1 MKFKIFFILILS
13 SYFIIGQENKVS
25 GVVLNEDLNTPENNI
40 KIYDRDRGFL
50 DQTDEKGNFE
60 FITSKENNQI
70 IFLSPEDLFFEKK
83 LKITNDTIIEI
94 IFTPKVENLSEVI
107 LKANR
112 IKAFQLKRLDDSKG
126 TSIYAGKK
134 NEIVLVAQTMAN
146 LAVNSS
152 RQIYSQVAGL
162 NIYEND
168 DAGIQL
174 HIGGRGLDPNRT
186 SNFNTRQN
194 NYDISA
200 DVLGYP
206 ESYYT
211 PPAESLSEIQIIRG
225 AASLQYGTQ
234 FGGLVNFIIQS
245 PNTIKSLEITSRNT
259 FGSNNLYTNYTSFS
273 GTVNKLSYYSFVNYK
288 KGDGFRDNSEFDSR
302 NMYINLNYQ
311 ITKKTKIST
320 EFTYLNYLAQQAGG
334 LSDKMFSEN
343 PYQSN
348 RKRNWFNL
356 DWFLYNFKLES
367 ELNEMTSLS
376 LNFFG
381 LNAKR
386 KSLGFRSNR
395 VDQIDPFEER
405 DLIFGDFNNYGL
417 ESKLLN
423 KYKVLNKKS
432 IFLLGFKYY
441 NSNNT
446 GEQGPGINNSDPN
459 FNFQYDLFPNYR
471 YQSLFTYPNLNFSFF
486 GENIFYLSN
495 KFSIT
500 PGFRFENIKTQSDGF
515 YKNINL
521 DAADNVIL
529 NELNYSNDVRKRS
542 FVLLGF
548 GISYKPINFME
559 FYGNISE
566 NYRSVTFAD
575 ISIFN
580 PSYAINPNIKD
591 ESGMTADFGLRG
603 NIKNFISYDIS
614 LFNLSYNDRIGF
626 VQKLMKDGRVKTERG
641 NVGDAKIF
649 GIETLLDF
657 DLKKIFI
664 NNENYR
670 LNYYINASFI
680 DSEYSSSEI
689 PGIKGKNV
697 EFVPKSNIKTG
708 LRFGYDDF
716 MLSTQYSYMS
726 KQFTDSSN
734 AISGNLSGVI
744 GQIPSYKILDLSMSY
759 YYKNF
764 TFESGVNNLLNEKYF
779 TRRATGYPGPGIIP
793 SSPRT
798 FYCTVEIKIWYD
810 KK

>member
-245 PNTIKSLEITSRNT
+245 PNTMKSLEITSRNT

-471 YQSLFTYPNLNFSFF
+471 YQSLFAYPNLNFSFF

-689 PGIKGKNV
+689 PGIKGNGI
-697 EFVPKSNIKTG
+697 E
-708 LRFGYDDF
+708 
-716 MLSTQYSYMS
+716 S
-726 KQFTDSSN
+726 K
-734 AISGNLSGVI
+734 
-744 GQIPSYKILDLSMSY
+744 
-759 YYKNF
+759 
-764 TFESGVNNLLNEKYF
+764 
-779 TRRATGYPGPGIIP
+779 
-793 SSPRT
+793 
-798 FYCTVEIKIWYD
+798 
-810 KK
+810 

>member
-1 MKFKIFFILILS
+1 MKFKIFFLLILYS
-13 SYFIIGQENKVS
+13 HFIIGQEKKVS
-25 GVVLNEDLNTPENNI
+25 GVILNEDLSIYENKI
-40 KIYDRDRGFL
+40 KIYDRDKGLL
-50 DQTDEKGNFE
+50 DETDEKGNFE
-60 FITSKENNQI
+60 FYTNKESNSI
-70 IFLSPEDLFFEKK
+70 IFLSAEDLFFEKRINIK
-83 LKITNDTIIEI
+83 NDTIIEI
-94 IFTPKVENLSEVI
+94 IFSPKIENLSEVI

-112 IKAFQLKRLDDSKG
+112 IKAFQLKRLEDSKG

-134 NEIVLVAQTMAN
+134 NEVVLVTQTMAN

-211 PPAESLSEIQIIRG
+211 PPAESLSEIQIVRG

-234 FGGLVNFIIQS
+234 FGGLVNFVILP
-245 PNTIKSLEITSRNT
+245 PNINKSLEITSRNT
-259 FGSNNLYTNYTSFS
+259 LGSNNLYTNYTSFS
-273 GTVNKLSYYSFVNYK
+273 GTINKFSYYSFVNYK
-288 KGDGFRDNSEFDSR
+288 KGNGFRSNSEFDSK

-311 ITKKTKIST
+311 ITEKTKIST

-334 LSDKMFSEN
+334 LSDKMFNEN

-367 ELNEMTSLS
+367 DLNKNTSLGI
-376 LNFFG
+376 NFFG

-395 VDQIDPFEER
+395 VDQIDPLQER
-405 DLIFGDFNNYGL
+405 DLIFGDFNNFGL
-417 ESKLLN
+417 ESKLLT
-423 KYKVLNKKS
+423 KYKILNKKS
-432 IFLLGFKYY
+432 IFLLGLKYY

-446 GEQGPGINNSDPN
+446 GEQGPGINNSEPN

-471 YQSLFTYPNLNFSFF
+471 YQSFFTYPNLNFSLF
-486 GENIFYLSN
+486 GENIFYLSD
-495 KFSIT
+495 KLSIT
-500 PGFRFENIKTQSDGF
+500 PGFRYENIKTESDG
-515 YKNINL
+515 YYRNL
-521 DAADNVIL
+521 NFDAAGNVIL
-529 NELNYSNDVRKRS
+529 NELNYSNDIRKRS
-542 FVLLGF
+542 FILLGI
-548 GISYKPINFME
+548 GISFKPSSFIE

-575 ISIFN
+575 ISIYN
-580 PSYAINPNIKD
+580 PSYAINPNITD
-591 ESGMTADFGLRG
+591 ESGMTTDFGLRG

-641 NVGDAKIF
+641 NVGNAKIF
-649 GIETLLDF
+649 GIESLIDF
-657 DLKKIFI
+657 NLKKIIFNKENYSLNYFI
-664 NNENYR
+664 NT
-670 LNYYINASFI
+670 SFI
-680 DSEYSSSEI
+680 NSEYISSEI
-689 PGIKGKNV
+689 PGIKGKKV

-708 LRFGYDDF
+708 LRFGYNNF
-716 MLSTQYSYMS
+716 MLSAQYSYMS

-744 GQIPSYKILDLSMSY
+744 GQIPDYKILDLSLSY
-759 YYKNF
+759 YFKNF

-798 FYCTVEIKIWYD
+798 FYFTMEIKI
-810 KK
+810 

>member
-1 MKFKIFFILILS
+1 MKFKIFFILILYS
-13 SYFIIGQENKVS
+13 HFIIGQEKKVS
-25 GVVLNEDLNTPENNI
+25 GVILNEDLSIYENKI
-40 KIYDRDRGFL
+40 KIYDRDKGLL
-50 DQTDEKGNFE
+50 DETDEKGNFE
-60 FITSKENNQI
+60 FYTNKESNSI
-70 IFLSPEDLFFEKK
+70 IFLSAEDLFFEKRINIK
-83 LKITNDTIIEI
+83 NDTIIEI
-94 IFTPKVENLSEVI
+94 IFSPKIENLSEVI

-112 IKAFQLKRLDDSKG
+112 IKAFQLKRLEDSKG

-134 NEIVLVAQTMAN
+134 NEVVLVTQTMAN

-211 PPAESLSEIQIIRG
+211 PPAESLSEIQIVRG

-234 FGGLVNFIIQS
+234 FGGLVNFVILP
-245 PNTIKSLEITSRNT
+245 PNINKSLEITSRNT
-259 FGSNNLYTNYTSFS
+259 LGSNNLYTNYTSFS
-273 GTVNKLSYYSFVNYK
+273 GTINKFSYYSFVNYK
-288 KGDGFRDNSEFDSR
+288 KGNGFRSNSEFDSK

-311 ITKKTKIST
+311 ITEKTKIST

-334 LSDKMFSEN
+334 LSDKMFNEN

-367 ELNEMTSLS
+367 DLNKNTSLGI
-376 LNFFG
+376 NFFG

-395 VDQIDPFEER
+395 VDQIDPLQER
-405 DLIFGDFNNYGL
+405 DLIFGDFNNFGL
-417 ESKLLN
+417 ESKLLS
-423 KYKVLNKKS
+423 KYKILNKKS
-432 IFLLGFKYY
+432 IFLLGLKYY

-446 GEQGPGINNSDPN
+446 GEQGPGINNSEPN

-471 YQSLFTYPNLNFSFF
+471 YQSFFTYPNLNFSLF
-486 GENIFYLSN
+486 GENIFYLSD
-495 KFSIT
+495 KLSIT
-500 PGFRFENIKTQSDGF
+500 PGFRFENIKTESDG
-515 YKNINL
+515 YYRNL
-521 DAADNVIL
+521 NFDAAGNVIL
-529 NELNYSNDVRKRS
+529 NELNYSNDIRKRS
-542 FVLLGF
+542 FILLGI
-548 GISYKPINFME
+548 GISFKPSSFIE

-575 ISIFN
+575 ISIYN
-580 PSYAINPNIKD
+580 PSYAINPNITD
-591 ESGMTADFGLRG
+591 ESGMTTDFGLRG

-649 GIETLLDF
+649 GIESLIDF
-657 DLKKIFI
+657 NLKKIFF
-664 NNENYR
+664 NKENYS
-670 LNYYINASFI
+670 LNYFINTSFI
-680 DSEYSSSEI
+680 NSEYISSEI
-689 PGIKGKNV
+689 PGIKGKKV

-708 LRFGYDDF
+708 LRFGYNNF
-716 MLSTQYSYMS
+716 MLSAQYSYMS

-744 GQIPSYKILDLSMSY
+744 GQIPDYKILDLSLSY
-759 YYKNF
+759 YFKNF

-798 FYCTVEIKIWYD
+798 FYFTMEIKI
-810 KK
+810 

>member
-1 MKFKIFFILILS
+1 MKFKLFFILILS

-25 GVVLNEDLNTPENNI
+25 GIILNEDLNTPESKI
-40 KIYDRDRGFL
+40 KIYDIDRGLL
-50 DQTDEKGNFE
+50 DETDEKGNFE
-60 FITSKENNQI
+60 FYTNKESNSI
-70 IFLSPEDLFFEKK
+70 IFLSAEDLFFEKRINIK
-83 LKITNDTIIEI
+83 NDTIIEI
-94 IFTPKVENLSEVI
+94 IFSPKIENLSEVI

-112 IKAFQLKRLDDSKG
+112 IKAFQLKRLEDSKG

-134 NEIVLVAQTMAN
+134 NEVVLVTQTMAN

-211 PPAESLSEIQIIRG
+211 PPAESLSEIQIVRG

-234 FGGLVNFIIQS
+234 FGGLVNFVILP
-245 PNTIKSLEITSRNT
+245 PNINKSLEIISRNT
-259 FGSNNLYTNYTSFS
+259 LGSNNLYTNYTSFS
-273 GTVNKLSYYSFVNYK
+273 GTINKFSYYSFVNYK
-288 KGDGFRDNSEFDSR
+288 KGDGFRSNSEFDSK

-311 ITKKTKIST
+311 ITEKTKIST

-334 LSDKMFSEN
+334 LSDKMFNEN

-367 ELNEMTSLS
+367 DLNKNTSLGI
-376 LNFFG
+376 NFFG

-395 VDQIDPFEER
+395 VDQIDPLQER
-405 DLIFGDFNNYGL
+405 DLIIGNFNNFGL
-417 ESKLLN
+417 ESKLLT
-423 KYKVLNKKS
+423 KYKILNKKS
-432 IFLLGFKYY
+432 IFLLGLKYY

-446 GEQGPGINNSDPN
+446 GEQGPGINNSEPN

-471 YQSLFTYPNLNFSFF
+471 YQSFFTYPNLNFSLF
-486 GENIFYLSN
+486 GENIFYLSD
-495 KFSIT
+495 KLSIT
-500 PGFRFENIKTQSDGF
+500 PGFRYENIKTESDG
-515 YKNINL
+515 YYRNL
-521 DAADNVIL
+521 NFDAAGNVIL
-529 NELNYSNDVRKRS
+529 NELNYSNDIRKRS
-542 FVLLGF
+542 FVLLGV
-548 GISYKPINFME
+548 GISFKPSSFIE

-575 ISIFN
+575 ISIYN
-580 PSYAINPNIKD
+580 PSYSINPNITD

-641 NVGDAKIF
+641 NVGNAKIF
-649 GIETLLDF
+649 GIESLIDF
-657 DLKKIFI
+657 NLKKIIFNKENYSLNYFI
-664 NNENYR
+664 NT
-670 LNYYINASFI
+670 SFI
-680 DSEYSSSEI
+680 NSEYISSEI
-689 PGIKGKNV
+689 PGIKGKKV

-708 LRFGYDDF
+708 LRFGYNNF
-716 MLSTQYSYMS
+716 MLSAQYSYMS

-744 GQIPSYKILDLSMSY
+744 GQIPAYKILDLSLSY
-759 YYKNF
+759 YFKNF

-798 FYCTVEIKIWYD
+798 FYFTMEIKI
-810 KK
+810 

>member
-1 MKFKIFFILILS
+1 MKFKIFFLLILYS
-13 SYFIIGQENKVS
+13 HFIIGQEKKVS
-25 GVVLNEDLNTPENNI
+25 GVILNEDLSIYENKI
-40 KIYDRDRGFL
+40 KIYDRDKGLL
-50 DQTDEKGNFE
+50 DETDEKGNFE
-60 FITSKENNQI
+60 FYTNKESNSI
-70 IFLSPEDLFFEKK
+70 IFLSAEDLFFEKRINIK
-83 LKITNDTIIEI
+83 NDTIIEI
-94 IFTPKVENLSEVI
+94 IFSPKIENLSEVI

-112 IKAFQLKRLDDSKG
+112 IKAFQLKRLEDSKG

-134 NEIVLVAQTMAN
+134 NEVVLVTQTMAN

-211 PPAESLSEIQIIRG
+211 PPAESLSEIQIVRG

-234 FGGLVNFIIQS
+234 FGGLVNFVILP
-245 PNTIKSLEITSRNT
+245 PNINKSLEITSRNT
-259 FGSNNLYTNYTSFS
+259 LGSNNLYTNYTSFS
-273 GTVNKLSYYSFVNYK
+273 GTINKFSYYSFVNYK
-288 KGDGFRDNSEFDSR
+288 KGNGFRSNSEFDSK

-311 ITKKTKIST
+311 ITDKTKIST

-334 LSDKMFSEN
+334 LSDKMFNEN

-367 ELNEMTSLS
+367 DLNKNTSLGI
-376 LNFFG
+376 NFFG

-395 VDQIDPFEER
+395 VDQIDPLQER
-405 DLIFGDFNNYGL
+405 DLIFGDFNNFGL
-417 ESKLLN
+417 ESKLLS
-423 KYKVLNKKS
+423 KYKILNKKS
-432 IFLLGFKYY
+432 IFLLGLKYY

-446 GEQGPGINNSDPN
+446 GEQGPGINNSEPN

-471 YQSLFTYPNLNFSFF
+471 YQSFFTYPNLNFSLF
-486 GENIFYLSN
+486 GENIFYLSD
-495 KFSIT
+495 KLSIT
-500 PGFRFENIKTQSDGF
+500 PGFRFENIKTESDG
-515 YKNINL
+515 YYRNL
-521 DAADNVIL
+521 NFDAAGNVIL
-529 NELNYSNDVRKRS
+529 NELNYSNDIRKRS
-542 FVLLGF
+542 FILLGI
-548 GISYKPINFME
+548 GISFKPSSFIE

-575 ISIFN
+575 ISIYN
-580 PSYAINPNIKD
+580 PSYAINPNITD
-591 ESGMTADFGLRG
+591 ESGMTTDFGLRG

-649 GIETLLDF
+649 GIESLIDF
-657 DLKKIFI
+657 NLKKIFF
-664 NNENYR
+664 NKENYS
-670 LNYYINASFI
+670 LNYFINTSFI
-680 DSEYSSSEI
+680 NSEYISSEI
-689 PGIKGKNV
+689 PGIKGKKV

-708 LRFGYDDF
+708 LRFGYNNF
-716 MLSTQYSYMS
+716 MLSAQYSYMS

-744 GQIPSYKILDLSMSY
+744 GQIPAYKILDLSLSY
-759 YYKNF
+759 YFKNF

-798 FYCTVEIKIWYD
+798 FYFTMEIKI
-810 KK
+810 

>member
-1 MKFKIFFILILS
+1 MKFKIFFILILYS
-13 SYFIIGQENKVS
+13 HFIIGQEKKVS
-25 GVVLNEDLNTPENNI
+25 GVILNEDLSIYKNKI
-40 KIYDRDRGFL
+40 KIYDRDKGLL
-50 DQTDEKGNFE
+50 DETDEKGNFE
-60 FITSKENNQI
+60 FYTNKESNSI
-70 IFLSPEDLFFEKK
+70 IFLSAEDLFFEKRINIK
-83 LKITNDTIIEI
+83 NDTIIEI
-94 IFTPKVENLSEVI
+94 IFSPKIENLSEVI

-112 IKAFQLKRLDDSKG
+112 IKAFQLKRLEDSKG

-134 NEIVLVAQTMAN
+134 NEVVLVTQTMAN

-211 PPAESLSEIQIIRG
+211 PPAESLSEIQIVRG

-234 FGGLVNFIIQS
+234 FGGLVNFVILP
-245 PNTIKSLEITSRNT
+245 PNINKSLEITSRNT
-259 FGSNNLYTNYTSFS
+259 LGSNNLYTNYTSFS
-273 GTVNKLSYYSFVNYK
+273 GTINKFSYYSFVNYK
-288 KGDGFRDNSEFDSR
+288 KGDGFRSNSEFDSK

-311 ITKKTKIST
+311 ITEKTKIST

-334 LSDKMFSEN
+334 LSDKMFNEN

-367 ELNEMTSLS
+367 DLNKNTSLGI
-376 LNFFG
+376 NFFG

-395 VDQIDPFEER
+395 VDQIDPLQER
-405 DLIFGDFNNYGL
+405 DLIFGDFNNFGL
-417 ESKLLN
+417 ESKLLT
-423 KYKVLNKKS
+423 KYKILDKKS
-432 IFLLGFKYY
+432 IFLLGLKYY

-446 GEQGPGINNSDPN
+446 GEQVPGINNSEPN

-471 YQSLFTYPNLNFSFF
+471 YQSFFTYPNLNFSLF
-486 GENIFYLSN
+486 GENIFYLSD
-495 KFSIT
+495 KLSIT
-500 PGFRFENIKTQSDGF
+500 PGFRYENIKTESDG
-515 YKNINL
+515 YYRNL
-521 DAADNVIL
+521 NFDAAGNVIL
-529 NELNYSNDVRKRS
+529 NELNYSNDIRKRS
-542 FVLLGF
+542 FILLGV
-548 GISYKPINFME
+548 GISFKPSSFIE

-575 ISIFN
+575 ISIYN
-580 PSYAINPNIKD
+580 PSYSINPNITD
-591 ESGMTADFGLRG
+591 ESGMTTDFGLRG

-641 NVGDAKIF
+641 NVGNAKIF
-649 GIETLLDF
+649 GIESLIDF
-657 DLKKIFI
+657 NLKKIIFNKENYSLNYFI
-664 NNENYR
+664 NT
-670 LNYYINASFI
+670 SFI
-680 DSEYSSSEI
+680 NSEYISSEI
-689 PGIKGKNV
+689 PGIKGKKV

-708 LRFGYDDF
+708 LRFGYNNF
-716 MLSTQYSYMS
+716 MLSAQYSYMS

-744 GQIPSYKILDLSMSY
+744 GQIPAYKILDLSLSY
-759 YYKNF
+759 YFKNF

-798 FYCTVEIKIWYD
+798 FYFTMEIKI
-810 KK
+810 

>member
-112 IKAFQLKRLDDSKG
+112 IKAFQLKRLDDSQG
-126 TSIYAGKK
+126 TSIFAGKK
-134 NEIVLVAQTMAN
+134 NEVVLVTQTMAN

-245 PNTIKSLEITSRNT
+245 PNTMKSLEITSRNT

-334 LSDKMFSEN
+334 LSDKMFSES

-798 FYCTVEIKIWYD
+798 FYCTVEIKI
-810 KK
+810 

>member
-1 MKFKIFFILILS
+1 MKFKIFFILILYS
-13 SYFIIGQENKVS
+13 HFIIGQEKKVS
-25 GVVLNEDLNTPENNI
+25 GVILNEDLSIYKNKI
-40 KIYDRDRGFL
+40 KIYDRDKGLL
-50 DQTDEKGNFE
+50 DETDEKGNFE
-60 FITSKENNQI
+60 FYTNKESNSI
-70 IFLSPEDLFFEKK
+70 IFLSAEDLFFEKK
-83 LKITNDTIIEI
+83 INIENDTIIEI
-94 IFTPKVENLSEVI
+94 IFSPKIENLSEVI

-112 IKAFQLKRLDDSKG
+112 IKAFQLKRLEDSKG

-134 NEIVLVAQTMAN
+134 NEVVLVTQTMAN

-211 PPAESLSEIQIIRG
+211 PPAESLSEIQIVRG

-234 FGGLVNFIIQS
+234 FGGLVNFVILP
-245 PNTIKSLEITSRNT
+245 PNINKSLEITSRNT
-259 FGSNNLYTNYTSFS
+259 LGSNNLYTNYTSFS
-273 GTVNKLSYYSFVNYK
+273 GTINKFSYYSFVNYK
-288 KGDGFRDNSEFDSR
+288 KGNGFRSNSEFDSK

-311 ITKKTKIST
+311 ITEKTKIST

-334 LSDKMFSEN
+334 LSDKMFNEN

-367 ELNEMTSLS
+367 DLNKNTSLGI
-376 LNFFG
+376 NFFG

-395 VDQIDPFEER
+395 VDQIDPLQER
-405 DLIFGDFNNYGL
+405 DLIFGDFNNFGL
-417 ESKLLN
+417 ESKLLT
-423 KYKVLNKKS
+423 KYKILNKKS
-432 IFLLGFKYY
+432 IFLLGLKYY

-446 GEQGPGINNSDPN
+446 GEQGPGINNSEPN

-471 YQSLFTYPNLNFSFF
+471 YQSFFTYPNLNFSLF
-486 GENIFYLSN
+486 GENIFYLSD
-495 KFSIT
+495 KLSIT
-500 PGFRFENIKTQSDGF
+500 PGFRFENIKTESDG
-515 YKNINL
+515 YYRNL
-521 DAADNVIL
+521 NFDAAGNVIL
-529 NELNYSNDVRKRS
+529 NELNYSNDIRKRS
-542 FVLLGF
+542 FILLGV
-548 GISYKPINFME
+548 GISFKPSSFIE

-575 ISIFN
+575 ISIYN
-580 PSYAINPNIKD
+580 PSYAINPNITD
-591 ESGMTADFGLRG
+591 ESGMTTDFGLRG

-641 NVGDAKIF
+641 NVGNAKIF
-649 GIETLLDF
+649 GIESLIDF
-657 DLKKIFI
+657 NLKKIIFNKENYSLNYFI
-664 NNENYR
+664 NT
-670 LNYYINASFI
+670 SFI
-680 DSEYSSSEI
+680 NSEYISSEI
-689 PGIKGKNV
+689 PGIKGKKV

-708 LRFGYDDF
+708 LRFGYNNF
-716 MLSTQYSYMS
+716 MLSAQYSYMS

-744 GQIPSYKILDLSMSY
+744 GQIPAYKILDLSLSY
-759 YYKNF
+759 YFKNF

-779 TRRATGYPGPGIIP
+779 TIRATGYPGPGIIP

-798 FYCTVEIKIWYD
+798 FYFTMEIKI
-810 KK
+810 

>member
-1 MKFKIFFILILS
+1 MKFKLFFILILS
-13 SYFIIGQENKVS
+13 NYFIIGQEKKVS
-25 GVVLNEDLNTPENNI
+25 GIILNEDLNTPESKI
-40 KIYDRDRGFL
+40 KIYDIDRGLL
-50 DQTDEKGNFE
+50 DETDEKGNFE
-60 FITSKENNQI
+60 FYTNKENNSI
-70 IFLSPEDLFFEKK
+70 IFLSAEDLFFEKK
-83 LKITNDTIIEI
+83 INIKNDTIIEI
-94 IFTPKVENLSEVI
+94 IFTPKIENLSEVI
-107 LKANR
+107 LSANR
-112 IKAFQLKRLDDSKG
+112 TKAFQLKRLEDSKG

-134 NEIVLVAQTMAN
+134 NEVVLVTQTMAN

-234 FGGLVNFIIQS
+234 FGGLVNFVILP
-245 PNTIKSLEITSRNT
+245 PNINKSLEITSRNT
-259 FGSNNLYTNYTSFS
+259 LGSNNLYTNYTSFS
-273 GTVNKLSYYSFVNYK
+273 GTINKFSYYSFVNYK
-288 KGDGFRDNSEFDSR
+288 KGDGFRSNSEFDSK

-334 LSDKMFSEN
+334 LSDKMFNEN

-367 ELNEMTSLS
+367 ALNKNTSLVI
-376 LNFFG
+376 NFFG

-395 VDQIDPFEER
+395 VDQIDPLQER
-405 DLIFGDFNNYGL
+405 DLIFGDFNNFGL
-417 ESKLLN
+417 ESKLLT
-423 KYKVLNKKS
+423 KYKILDKKS
-432 IFLLGFKYY
+432 IFLLGLKYY

-446 GEQGPGINNSDPN
+446 GEQGPGINNSEPN

-471 YQSLFTYPNLNFSFF
+471 YQSFFTYPNLNFSLF
-486 GENIFYLSN
+486 GENIFYLSD
-495 KFSIT
+495 KLSIT
-500 PGFRFENIKTQSDGF
+500 PGFRYENIKTESDGY

-521 DAADNVIL
+521 DAAGNVIL
-529 NELNYSNDVRKRS
+529 NELNYSNDIRKRS
-542 FVLLGF
+542 FVLLGI
-548 GISYKPINFME
+548 GISLKPKNFIE

-575 ISIFN
+575 ISIYN
-580 PSYAINPNIKD
+580 PSYSINPNITD

-626 VQKLMKDGRVKTERG
+626 VQKLIKDGSVKTERG
-641 NVGDAKIF
+641 NVGNAKIF
-649 GIETLLDF
+649 GIESLIDF
-657 DLKKIFI
+657 NLKKIFF
-664 NNENYR
+664 NKENYT
-670 LNYYINASFI
+670 LNYFINTSFI
-680 DSEYSSSEI
+680 DSEYISSEI
-689 PGIKGKNV
+689 PGIKGKKV

-708 LRFGYDDF
+708 LRFGYNNF
-716 MLSTQYSYMS
+716 MLSAQYSYMS

-744 GQIPSYKILDLSMSY
+744 GQIPSYSILDLSTSY
-759 YYKNF
+759 YFKNF

-798 FYCTVEIKIWYD
+798 FYLTIEIKI
-810 KK
+810 

>member
-1 MKFKIFFILILS
+1 MKFKLFFILILS
-13 SYFIIGQENKVS
+13 SYFIIGQENKVR
-25 GVVLNEDLNTPENNI
+25 GVVLNEDLNTPEAKI
-40 KIYDRDRGFL
+40 KIYDRDRGLL
-50 DQTDEKGNFE
+50 DETDEKGNFE
-60 FITSKENNQI
+60 FYTNKESNSI
-70 IFLSPEDLFFEKK
+70 IFLSPEDLFFEKNINIK
-83 LKITNDTIIEI
+83 NDTIIEI
-94 IFTPKVENLSEVI
+94 IFTHKVENLSEII

-134 NEIVLVAQTMAN
+134 NEVILVAQTMAN

-211 PPAESLSEIQIIRG
+211 PPAESLSEIEIIRG

-234 FGGLVNFIIQS
+234 FGGLVNFIILS
-245 PNTIKSLEITSRNT
+245 PNTKKSLEITSRNT

-273 GTVNKLSYYSFVNYK
+273 GKINKFSYYSFVNYK
-288 KGDGFRDNSEFDSR
+288 KGDGFRDNSEFDSK

-311 ITKKTKIST
+311 LSNKTKIST

-334 LSDKMFSEN
+334 LSDKMFIEN

-348 RKRNWFNL
+348 RKRNWFKL

-367 ELNEMTSLS
+367 ELNDKTSLS
-376 LNFFG
+376 INFFG

-395 VDQIDPFEER
+395 VDQIDTLEER
-405 DLIFGDFNNYGL
+405 DLIYGDFNNFGV
-417 ESKLLN
+417 ESKLLT
-423 KYKVLNKKS
+423 KYKILNKKS
-432 IFLLGFKYY
+432 IFLLGSKYY
-441 NSNNT
+441 NSNNK
-446 GEQGPGINNSDPN
+446 GEQGPGIDNSDPN
-459 FNFQYDLFPNYR
+459 FNFQYNLFPNYR
-471 YQSLFTYPNLNFSFF
+471 YQSLFNYPNLNFSFF

-500 PGFRFENIKTQSDGF
+500 PGFRFENIKTESDGY

-521 DAADNVIL
+521 DAAGNVIL

-542 FVLLGF
+542 FVLLGV
-548 GISYKPINFME
+548 GISYKPMNFIE

-575 ISIFN
+575 ISIYN
-580 PSYAINPNIKD
+580 PSYAIDPNITD
-591 ESGMTADFGLRG
+591 ESGMTIDIGSRG
-603 NIKNFISYDIS
+603 NIKNLISYDFS
-614 LFNLSYNDRIGF
+614 LFKLSYNDRIGF

-641 NVGDAKIF
+641 NIGNAKIF
-649 GIETLLDF
+649 GIESLVDF

-664 NNENYR
+664 NNENYS
-670 LNYYINASFI
+670 LNYFINVSFI

-689 PGIKGKNV
+689 PGIKGKKV
-697 EFVPKSNIKTG
+697 EFVPKSNLKTG
-708 LRFGYDDF
+708 LRVGYGDF
-716 MLSTQYSYMS
+716 MFSSQYSYMS

-744 GQIPSYKILDLSMSY
+744 GQIPSYKILDLSTSY
-759 YYKNF
+759 YFKNF

-798 FYCTVEIKIWYD
+798 FYFTIEIKI
-810 KK
+810 

>member
-1 MKFKIFFILILS
+1 MKFKIFFILILYS
-13 SYFIIGQENKVS
+13 HFIIGQEKKVS
-25 GVVLNEDLNTPENNI
+25 GVILNEDLSIYENKI
-40 KIYDRDRGFL
+40 KIYDRDKGLL
-50 DQTDEKGNFE
+50 DETDEKGNFE
-60 FITSKENNQI
+60 FYTNKESNSI
-70 IFLSPEDLFFEKK
+70 IFLSAEDLFFEKK
-83 LKITNDTIIEI
+83 INIKNDTIIEI
-94 IFTPKVENLSEVI
+94 IFSPKIENLSEVI

-112 IKAFQLKRLDDSKG
+112 IKAFQLKRLEDSKG

-134 NEIVLVAQTMAN
+134 NEVVLVTQTMAN

-211 PPAESLSEIQIIRG
+211 PPAESLSEIQIVRG

-234 FGGLVNFIIQS
+234 FGGLVNFVILP
-245 PNTIKSLEITSRNT
+245 PNINKSLEITSRNT
-259 FGSNNLYTNYTSFS
+259 LGSNNLYTNYTSFS
-273 GTVNKLSYYSFVNYK
+273 GTINKFSYYSFVNYK
-288 KGDGFRDNSEFDSR
+288 KGDGFRSNSEFDSK

-311 ITKKTKIST
+311 ITEKTKIST

-334 LSDKMFSEN
+334 LSDKMFNEN

-367 ELNEMTSLS
+367 DLNKNTSLGI
-376 LNFFG
+376 NFFG

-395 VDQIDPFEER
+395 VDQIDPLQER
-405 DLIFGDFNNYGL
+405 DLIFGDFNNFGL
-417 ESKLLN
+417 ESKLLS
-423 KYKVLNKKS
+423 KYKILNKKS
-432 IFLLGFKYY
+432 IFLLGLKYY

-446 GEQGPGINNSDPN
+446 GEQGPGINNSEPN

-471 YQSLFTYPNLNFSFF
+471 YQSFFTYPNLNFSLF
-486 GENIFYLSN
+486 GENIFYLSD
-495 KFSIT
+495 KLSIT
-500 PGFRFENIKTQSDGF
+500 PGFRFENIKTESDG
-515 YKNINL
+515 YYRNL
-521 DAADNVIL
+521 NFDAAGNVIL
-529 NELNYSNDVRKRS
+529 NELNYSNDIRKRS
-542 FVLLGF
+542 FILLGV
-548 GISYKPINFME
+548 GISFKPSSFIE

-575 ISIFN
+575 ISIYN
-580 PSYAINPNIKD
+580 PSYAINPNITD
-591 ESGMTADFGLRG
+591 ESGMTTDFGLRG

-649 GIETLLDF
+649 GIESLIDF
-657 DLKKIFI
+657 NLKKIFF
-664 NNENYR
+664 NKENYS
-670 LNYYINASFI
+670 LNYFINTSFI
-680 DSEYSSSEI
+680 NSEYISSEI
-689 PGIKGKNV
+689 PGIKGKKV

-708 LRFGYDDF
+708 LRFGYNNF
-716 MLSTQYSYMS
+716 MLSAQYSYMS

-744 GQIPSYKILDLSMSY
+744 GQIPAYKILDLSLSY
-759 YYKNF
+759 YFKNF

-798 FYCTVEIKIWYD
+798 FYFTMEIKI
-810 KK
+810 

>member
-1 MKFKIFFILILS
+1 MKFKLFFILILS

-25 GVVLNEDLNTPENNI
+25 GIILNEDLNTPESKI
-40 KIYDRDRGFL
+40 KIYDIDRGLL
-50 DQTDEKGNFE
+50 DETDEKGNFE
-60 FITSKENNQI
+60 FYTNKESNSI
-70 IFLSPEDLFFEKK
+70 IFLSAEDLFFEKK
-83 LKITNDTIIEI
+83 INIKNDTIIEI
-94 IFTPKVENLSEVI
+94 IFTPKIENLSEVI
-107 LKANR
+107 LSANR
-112 IKAFQLKRLDDSKG
+112 TKAFQLKRLEDSKG

-134 NEIVLVAQTMAN
+134 NEVVLVTQTMAN

-234 FGGLVNFIIQS
+234 FGGLVNFVILP
-245 PNTIKSLEITSRNT
+245 PNINKSLEITSRNT
-259 FGSNNLYTNYTSFS
+259 LGSNNLYTNYTSFS
-273 GTVNKLSYYSFVNYK
+273 GTINKFSYYSFVNYK
-288 KGDGFRDNSEFDSR
+288 KGDGFRSNSEFDSK

-334 LSDKMFSEN
+334 LSDKMFNEN

-348 RKRNWFNL
+348 RQRNWFNL

-367 ELNEMTSLS
+367 ALNKNTSLVI
-376 LNFFG
+376 NFFG

-395 VDQIDPFEER
+395 VDQIDPLQER
-405 DLIFGDFNNYGL
+405 DLIFGDFNNFGL
-417 ESKLLN
+417 ESKLLT
-423 KYKVLNKKS
+423 KYKILDKKS
-432 IFLLGFKYY
+432 IFLLGLKYY

-446 GEQGPGINNSDPN
+446 GEQGPGINNSEPN

-471 YQSLFTYPNLNFSFF
+471 YQSFFTYPNLNFSLF
-486 GENIFYLSN
+486 GENIFYLSD
-495 KFSIT
+495 KLSIT
-500 PGFRFENIKTQSDGF
+500 PGFRYENIKTESDGY

-521 DAADNVIL
+521 DAAGNVIL
-529 NELNYSNDVRKRS
+529 NELNYSNDIRKRS
-542 FVLLGF
+542 FVLLGI
-548 GISYKPINFME
+548 GISLKPKNFIE

-575 ISIFN
+575 ISIYN
-580 PSYAINPNIKD
+580 PSYSINPNITD

-649 GIETLLDF
+649 GIESLIDF
-657 DLKKIFI
+657 NLKKIFF
-664 NNENYR
+664 NKENYT
-670 LNYYINASFI
+670 LNYFINTSFI
-680 DSEYSSSEI
+680 DSEYISSEI
-689 PGIKGKNV
+689 PGIKGKKV

-708 LRFGYDDF
+708 LRFGYNNF
-716 MLSTQYSYMS
+716 MLSAQYSYMS

-744 GQIPSYKILDLSMSY
+744 GQIPSYSILDLSTSY
-759 YYKNF
+759 YFKNF

-798 FYCTVEIKIWYD
+798 FYLTIEIKI
-810 KK
+810 

>member
-1 MKFKIFFILILS
+1 MKFKIFFILILYS
-13 SYFIIGQENKVS
+13 HFIIGQEKKVS
-25 GVVLNEDLNTPENNI
+25 GVILNEDLSIYKNKI
-40 KIYDRDRGFL
+40 KIYDRDKGLL
-50 DQTDEKGNFE
+50 DETDEKGNFE
-60 FITSKENNQI
+60 FYTNKESNSI
-70 IFLSPEDLFFEKK
+70 IFLSAEDLFFEKK
-83 LKITNDTIIEI
+83 INIKNDTIIEI
-94 IFTPKVENLSEVI
+94 IFSPKIENLSEVI

-112 IKAFQLKRLDDSKG
+112 IKAFQLKRLEDSKG

-134 NEIVLVAQTMAN
+134 NEVVLVTQTMAN

-211 PPAESLSEIQIIRG
+211 PPAESLSEIQIVRG

-234 FGGLVNFIIQS
+234 FGGLVNFVILP
-245 PNTIKSLEITSRNT
+245 PNINKSLEITSRNT
-259 FGSNNLYTNYTSFS
+259 LGSNNLYTNYTSFS
-273 GTVNKLSYYSFVNYK
+273 GTINKFSYYSFVNYK
-288 KGDGFRDNSEFDSR
+288 KGNGFRSNSEFDSK

-311 ITKKTKIST
+311 ITDKTKIST

-334 LSDKMFSEN
+334 LSDKMFNEN

-367 ELNEMTSLS
+367 DLNKNTSLGI
-376 LNFFG
+376 NFFG

-395 VDQIDPFEER
+395 VDQIDPLQER
-405 DLIFGDFNNYGL
+405 DLIFGDFNNFGL
-417 ESKLLN
+417 ESKLLT
-423 KYKVLNKKS
+423 KYKILNKKS
-432 IFLLGFKYY
+432 IFLLGLKYY

-446 GEQGPGINNSDPN
+446 GEQGPGINNSEPN

-471 YQSLFTYPNLNFSFF
+471 YQSFFTYPNLNFSLF
-486 GENIFYLSN
+486 GENIFYLSD
-495 KFSIT
+495 KLSIT
-500 PGFRFENIKTQSDGF
+500 PGFRFENIKTESDG
-515 YKNINL
+515 YYRNL
-521 DAADNVIL
+521 NFDAAGNVIL
-529 NELNYSNDVRKRS
+529 NELNYSNDIRKRS
-542 FVLLGF
+542 FILLGI
-548 GISYKPINFME
+548 GISFKPSSFIE

-575 ISIFN
+575 ISIYN
-580 PSYAINPNIKD
+580 PSYAINPNITD
-591 ESGMTADFGLRG
+591 ESGMTTDFGLRG

-649 GIETLLDF
+649 GIESLIDF
-657 DLKKIFI
+657 NLKKIIFNKENYSLNYFI
-664 NNENYR
+664 NT
-670 LNYYINASFI
+670 SFI
-680 DSEYSSSEI
+680 NSEYISSEI
-689 PGIKGKNV
+689 PGIKGKKV

-708 LRFGYDDF
+708 LRFGYNNF
-716 MLSTQYSYMS
+716 MLSAQYSYMS

-744 GQIPSYKILDLSMSY
+744 GQIPAYKILDLSLSY
-759 YYKNF
+759 YFKNF

-798 FYCTVEIKIWYD
+798 FYFTMEIKI
-810 KK
+810 

>member
-13 SYFIIGQENKVS
+13 SYFIIGQEKKVS
-25 GVVLNEDLNTPENNI
+25 GVILNEDLSIYKNKI
-40 KIYDRDRGFL
+40 KIYDRDKGLL
-50 DQTDEKGNFE
+50 DETDEKGNFE
-60 FITSKENNQI
+60 FYTNKESNSI
-70 IFLSPEDLFFEKK
+70 IFLSAEDLFFEKRINIK
-83 LKITNDTIIEI
+83 NDTIIEI
-94 IFTPKVENLSEVI
+94 IFSPKIENLSEVI

-112 IKAFQLKRLDDSKG
+112 IKAFQLKRLEDSKG

-134 NEIVLVAQTMAN
+134 NEVVLVTQTMAN
-146 LAVNSS
+146 IAVNSS

-211 PPAESLSEIQIIRG
+211 PPAESLSEIQIVRG

-234 FGGLVNFIIQS
+234 FGGLVNFVILP
-245 PNTIKSLEITSRNT
+245 PNINKSLEITSRNT
-259 FGSNNLYTNYTSFS
+259 LGSNNLYTNYTSFS
-273 GTVNKLSYYSFVNYK
+273 GTINKFSYYSFVNYK
-288 KGDGFRDNSEFDSR
+288 KGDGFRSNSEFDSK

-311 ITKKTKIST
+311 ITEKTKIST

-334 LSDKMFSEN
+334 LSDKMFNEN

-367 ELNEMTSLS
+367 DLNKNTSLGI
-376 LNFFG
+376 NFFG

-395 VDQIDPFEER
+395 VDQIDPLQER
-405 DLIFGDFNNYGL
+405 DLIFGDFNNFGL
-417 ESKLLN
+417 ESKLLS
-423 KYKVLNKKS
+423 KYKILNKKS
-432 IFLLGFKYY
+432 IFLLGLKYY

-446 GEQGPGINNSDPN
+446 GEQGPGINNSEPN

-471 YQSLFTYPNLNFSFF
+471 YQSFFTYPNLNFSLF
-486 GENIFYLSN
+486 GENIFYLSD
-495 KFSIT
+495 KLSIT
-500 PGFRFENIKTQSDGF
+500 PGFRFENIKTESDG
-515 YKNINL
+515 YYRNL
-521 DAADNVIL
+521 NFDAAGNVIL
-529 NELNYSNDVRKRS
+529 NELNYSNDIRKRS
-542 FVLLGF
+542 FILLGI
-548 GISYKPINFME
+548 GISFKPSSFIE

-575 ISIFN
+575 ISIYN
-580 PSYAINPNIKD
+580 PSYAINPNITD
-591 ESGMTADFGLRG
+591 ESGMTTDFGLRG

-649 GIETLLDF
+649 GIESLIDF
-657 DLKKIFI
+657 NLKKIFF
-664 NNENYR
+664 NKENYS
-670 LNYYINASFI
+670 LNYFINTSFI
-680 DSEYSSSEI
+680 NSEYISSEI
-689 PGIKGKNV
+689 PGIKGKKV

-708 LRFGYDDF
+708 LRFGYNNF
-716 MLSTQYSYMS
+716 MLSAQYSYMS

-744 GQIPSYKILDLSMSY
+744 GQIPAYKILDLSLSY
-759 YYKNF
+759 YFKNF

-798 FYCTVEIKIWYD
+798 FYFTMEIKI
-810 KK
+810 

>member
-1 MKFKIFFILILS
+1 MKFKIFFILILYS
-13 SYFIIGQENKVS
+13 HFIIGQEKKVS
-25 GVVLNEDLNTPENNI
+25 GVILNEDLSIYKNKI
-40 KIYDRDRGFL
+40 KIYDRDKGLL
-50 DQTDEKGNFE
+50 DETDEKGNFE
-60 FITSKENNQI
+60 FYTNKESNSI
-70 IFLSPEDLFFEKK
+70 IFLSAEDLFFEKK
-83 LKITNDTIIEI
+83 INIKNDTIIEI
-94 IFTPKVENLSEVI
+94 IFSPKIENLSEVI

-112 IKAFQLKRLDDSKG
+112 IKAFQLKRLEDSKG

-134 NEIVLVAQTMAN
+134 NEVVLVTQTMAN

-211 PPAESLSEIQIIRG
+211 PPAESLSEIQIVRG

-234 FGGLVNFIIQS
+234 FGGLVNFVILP
-245 PNTIKSLEITSRNT
+245 PNINKSLEITSRNT
-259 FGSNNLYTNYTSFS
+259 LGSNNLYTNYTSFS
-273 GTVNKLSYYSFVNYK
+273 GTINKFSYYSFVNYK
-288 KGDGFRDNSEFDSR
+288 KGDGFRSNSEFDSK

-311 ITKKTKIST
+311 ITEKTKIST

-334 LSDKMFSEN
+334 LSDKMFNEN

-367 ELNEMTSLS
+367 DLNKNTSLGI
-376 LNFFG
+376 NFFG

-395 VDQIDPFEER
+395 VDQIDPLQER
-405 DLIFGDFNNYGL
+405 DLIFGDFNNFGL
-417 ESKLLN
+417 ESKLLS
-423 KYKVLNKKS
+423 KYKILNKKS
-432 IFLLGFKYY
+432 IFLLGLKYY

-446 GEQGPGINNSDPN
+446 GEQGPGINNSEPN

-471 YQSLFTYPNLNFSFF
+471 YQSFFTYPNLNFSLF
-486 GENIFYLSN
+486 GENIFYLSD
-495 KFSIT
+495 KLSIT
-500 PGFRFENIKTQSDGF
+500 PGFRFENIKTESDG
-515 YKNINL
+515 YYRNL
-521 DAADNVIL
+521 NFDAAGNVIL
-529 NELNYSNDVRKRS
+529 NELNYSNDIRKRS
-542 FVLLGF
+542 FILLGI
-548 GISYKPINFME
+548 GISFKPSSFIE

-575 ISIFN
+575 ISIYN
-580 PSYAINPNIKD
+580 PSYAINPNITD
-591 ESGMTADFGLRG
+591 ESGMTTDFGLRG

-641 NVGDAKIF
+641 NVGNAKIF
-649 GIETLLDF
+649 GIESLIDF
-657 DLKKIFI
+657 NLKKIIFNKENYSLNYFI
-664 NNENYR
+664 NT
-670 LNYYINASFI
+670 SFI
-680 DSEYSSSEI
+680 NSEYISSEI
-689 PGIKGKNV
+689 PGIKGKKV

-708 LRFGYDDF
+708 LRFGYNNF
-716 MLSTQYSYMS
+716 MLSAQYSYMS

-744 GQIPSYKILDLSMSY
+744 GQIPAYKILDLSLSY
-759 YYKNF
+759 YFKNF

-798 FYCTVEIKIWYD
+798 FYFTMEIKI
-810 KK
+810 

>member
-1 MKFKIFFILILS
+1 MKFKIFFILILYS
-13 SYFIIGQENKVS
+13 HFIIGQEKKVS
-25 GVVLNEDLNTPENNI
+25 GVILNEDLSIYKNKI
-40 KIYDRDRGFL
+40 KIYDRDKGLL
-50 DQTDEKGNFE
+50 DETDEKGNFE
-60 FITSKENNQI
+60 FYTNKESNSI
-70 IFLSPEDLFFEKK
+70 IFLSAEDLFFEKRINIK
-83 LKITNDTIIEI
+83 NDTIIEI
-94 IFTPKVENLSEVI
+94 IFSPKIENLSEVI

-112 IKAFQLKRLDDSKG
+112 IKAFQLKRLEDSKG

-134 NEIVLVAQTMAN
+134 NEVVLVTQTMAN

-211 PPAESLSEIQIIRG
+211 PPAESLSEIQIVRG

-234 FGGLVNFIIQS
+234 FGGLVNFVILP
-245 PNTIKSLEITSRNT
+245 PNINKSLEITSRNT
-259 FGSNNLYTNYTSFS
+259 LGSNNLYTNYTSFS
-273 GTVNKLSYYSFVNYK
+273 GTINKFSYYSFVNYK
-288 KGDGFRDNSEFDSR
+288 KGDGFRSNSEFDSK

-311 ITKKTKIST
+311 ITEKTKIST

-334 LSDKMFSEN
+334 LSDKMFNEN

-367 ELNEMTSLS
+367 DLNKNTSLGI
-376 LNFFG
+376 NFFG

-395 VDQIDPFEER
+395 VDQIDPLQER
-405 DLIFGDFNNYGL
+405 DLIFGDFNNFGL
-417 ESKLLN
+417 ESKLLT
-423 KYKVLNKKS
+423 KYKILNKKS
-432 IFLLGFKYY
+432 IFLLGLKYY

-446 GEQGPGINNSDPN
+446 GEQGPGINNSEPN

-471 YQSLFTYPNLNFSFF
+471 YQSFFTYPNLNFSLF
-486 GENIFYLSN
+486 GENIFYLN
-495 KFSIT
+495 DKLSIT
-500 PGFRFENIKTQSDGF
+500 PGFRFENIKTESDG
-515 YKNINL
+515 YYRNL
-521 DAADNVIL
+521 NFDAAGNVIL
-529 NELNYSNDVRKRS
+529 NELNYSNDIRKRS
-542 FVLLGF
+542 FILLGV
-548 GISYKPINFME
+548 GISFKPSSFIE

-575 ISIFN
+575 ISIYN
-580 PSYAINPNIKD
+580 PSYAINPNITD
-591 ESGMTADFGLRG
+591 ESGMTTDFGLRG

-641 NVGDAKIF
+641 NVGNAKIF
-649 GIETLLDF
+649 GIESLIDF
-657 DLKKIFI
+657 NLKKIIFNKENYSLNYFI
-664 NNENYR
+664 NT
-670 LNYYINASFI
+670 SFI
-680 DSEYSSSEI
+680 NSEYISSEI
-689 PGIKGKNV
+689 PGIKGKKV

-708 LRFGYDDF
+708 LRFGYNNF
-716 MLSTQYSYMS
+716 MLSAQYSYMS

-744 GQIPSYKILDLSMSY
+744 GQIPAYKILDLSLSY
-759 YYKNF
+759 YFKNF

-798 FYCTVEIKIWYD
+798 FYFTMEIKI
-810 KK
+810 

>member
-1 MKFKIFFILILS
+1 MKFKLFFILILS

-25 GVVLNEDLNTPENNI
+25 GIILNEDLNTPESKI
-40 KIYDRDRGFL
+40 KIYDIDRGLL
-50 DQTDEKGNFE
+50 DETDEKGNFE
-60 FITSKENNQI
+60 FYTNKENNSI
-70 IFLSPEDLFFEKK
+70 IFLSAEDLFFEKK
-83 LKITNDTIIEI
+83 INIKNDTIIEI
-94 IFTPKVENLSEVI
+94 IFTPKIENLSEVI
-107 LKANR
+107 LSANR
-112 IKAFQLKRLDDSKG
+112 TKAFQLKRLEDSKG

-134 NEIVLVAQTMAN
+134 NEVVLVTQTMAN

-234 FGGLVNFIIQS
+234 FGGLVNFVILP
-245 PNTIKSLEITSRNT
+245 PNINKSLEITSRNT
-259 FGSNNLYTNYTSFS
+259 LGSNNLYTNYTSFS
-273 GTVNKLSYYSFVNYK
+273 GTINKFSYYSFVNYK
-288 KGDGFRDNSEFDSR
+288 KGDGFRSNSEFDSK

-334 LSDKMFSEN
+334 LSDKMFNEN

-367 ELNEMTSLS
+367 ALNKNTSLVI
-376 LNFFG
+376 NFFG

-395 VDQIDPFEER
+395 VDQIDPLQER
-405 DLIFGDFNNYGL
+405 DLIFGDFNNFGL
-417 ESKLLN
+417 ESKLLT
-423 KYKVLNKKS
+423 KYKILDKKS
-432 IFLLGFKYY
+432 IFLLGLKYY

-446 GEQGPGINNSDPN
+446 GEQGPGINNSEPN

-471 YQSLFTYPNLNFSFF
+471 YQSFFTYPNLNFSLF
-486 GENIFYLSN
+486 GENIFYLSD
-495 KFSIT
+495 KLSIT
-500 PGFRFENIKTQSDGF
+500 PGFRYENIKTESDGY

-521 DAADNVIL
+521 DAAGNVIL
-529 NELNYSNDVRKRS
+529 NELNYSNDIRKRS
-542 FVLLGF
+542 FVLLGI
-548 GISYKPINFME
+548 GISLKPKNFIE

-575 ISIFN
+575 ISIYN
-580 PSYAINPNIKD
+580 PSYSINPNITD

-626 VQKLMKDGRVKTERG
+626 VQKLMKDGSVKTERG
-641 NVGDAKIF
+641 NVGNAKIF
-649 GIETLLDF
+649 GIESLIDF
-657 DLKKIFI
+657 NLKKIFF
-664 NNENYR
+664 NKENYT
-670 LNYYINASFI
+670 LNYFINTSFI
-680 DSEYSSSEI
+680 DSEYISSEI
-689 PGIKGKNV
+689 PGIKGKKV

-708 LRFGYDDF
+708 LRFGYNNF
-716 MLSTQYSYMS
+716 MLSAQYSYMS

-744 GQIPSYKILDLSMSY
+744 GQIPSYSILDLSTSY
-759 YYKNF
+759 YFKNF

-798 FYCTVEIKIWYD
+798 FYLTIEIKI
-810 KK
+810 

>member
-13 SYFIIGQENKVS
+13 SYFIIGQEKKVS
-25 GVVLNEDLNTPENNI
+25 GVILNEDLSIYKNKI
-40 KIYDRDRGFL
+40 KIYDRDKGLL
-50 DQTDEKGNFE
+50 DETDEKGNFE
-60 FITSKENNQI
+60 FYTNKESNSI
-70 IFLSPEDLFFEKK
+70 IFLSAEDLFFEKRINIK
-83 LKITNDTIIEI
+83 NDTIIEI
-94 IFTPKVENLSEVI
+94 IFSPKIENLSEVI

-112 IKAFQLKRLDDSKG
+112 IKAFQLKRLEDSKG

-134 NEIVLVAQTMAN
+134 NEVVLVTQTMAN

-211 PPAESLSEIQIIRG
+211 PPAESLSEIQIVRG

-234 FGGLVNFIIQS
+234 FGGLVNFVILP
-245 PNTIKSLEITSRNT
+245 PNINKSLEITSRNT
-259 FGSNNLYTNYTSFS
+259 LGSNNLYTNYTSFS
-273 GTVNKLSYYSFVNYK
+273 GTINKFSYYSFVNYK
-288 KGDGFRDNSEFDSR
+288 KGDGFRSNSEFDSK

-311 ITKKTKIST
+311 ITEKTKIST

-334 LSDKMFSEN
+334 LSDKMFNEN

-367 ELNEMTSLS
+367 DLNKNTSLGI
-376 LNFFG
+376 NFFG

-395 VDQIDPFEER
+395 VDQIDPLQER
-405 DLIFGDFNNYGL
+405 DLIFGDFNNFGL
-417 ESKLLN
+417 ESKLLT
-423 KYKVLNKKS
+423 KYKILNKKS
-432 IFLLGFKYY
+432 IFLLGLKYY

-446 GEQGPGINNSDPN
+446 GEQGPGINNSEPN

-471 YQSLFTYPNLNFSFF
+471 YQSFFTYPNLNFSLF
-486 GENIFYLSN
+486 GENIFYLSD
-495 KFSIT
+495 KLSIT
-500 PGFRFENIKTQSDGF
+500 PGFRFENIKTESDG
-515 YKNINL
+515 YYRNL
-521 DAADNVIL
+521 NFDAAGNVIL
-529 NELNYSNDVRKRS
+529 NELNYSNDIRKRS
-542 FVLLGF
+542 FILLGV
-548 GISYKPINFME
+548 GISFKPSSFIE

-575 ISIFN
+575 ISIYN
-580 PSYAINPNIKD
+580 PSYAINPNITD
-591 ESGMTADFGLRG
+591 ESGMTTDFGLRG

-649 GIETLLDF
+649 GIESLIDF
-657 DLKKIFI
+657 NLKKIFF
-664 NNENYR
+664 NKENYS
-670 LNYYINASFI
+670 LNYFINTSFI
-680 DSEYSSSEI
+680 NSEYISSEI
-689 PGIKGKNV
+689 PGIKGKKV

-708 LRFGYDDF
+708 LRFGYNNF
-716 MLSTQYSYMS
+716 MLSAQYSYMS

-744 GQIPSYKILDLSMSY
+744 GQIPAYKILDLSLSY
-759 YYKNF
+759 YFKNF

-798 FYCTVEIKIWYD
+798 FYFTMEIKI
-810 KK
+810 

>member
-1 MKFKIFFILILS
+1 MKFKIFFILILYS
-13 SYFIIGQENKVS
+13 HFIIGQEKKVS
-25 GVVLNEDLNTPENNI
+25 GVILNEDLSIYKNKI
-40 KIYDRDRGFL
+40 KIYDRDKGLL
-50 DQTDEKGNFE
+50 DETDEKGNFE
-60 FITSKENNQI
+60 FYTNKESNSI
-70 IFLSPEDLFFEKK
+70 IFLSAEDLFFEKRINIK
-83 LKITNDTIIEI
+83 NDTIIEI
-94 IFTPKVENLSEVI
+94 IFSPKIENLSEVI

-112 IKAFQLKRLDDSKG
+112 IKAFQLKRLEDSKG

-134 NEIVLVAQTMAN
+134 NEVVLVTQTMAN
-146 LAVNSS
+146 IAVNSS

-211 PPAESLSEIQIIRG
+211 PPAESLSEIQIVRG

-234 FGGLVNFIIQS
+234 FGGLVNFVILP
-245 PNTIKSLEITSRNT
+245 PNINKSLEITSRNT
-259 FGSNNLYTNYTSFS
+259 LGSNNLYTNYTSFS
-273 GTVNKLSYYSFVNYK
+273 GTINKFSYYSFVNYK
-288 KGDGFRDNSEFDSR
+288 KGNGFRSNSEFDSK

-311 ITKKTKIST
+311 ITEKTKIST

-334 LSDKMFSEN
+334 LSDKMFNEN

-367 ELNEMTSLS
+367 DLNKNTSLGI
-376 LNFFG
+376 NFFG

-395 VDQIDPFEER
+395 VDQIDPLQER
-405 DLIFGDFNNYGL
+405 DLIFGDFNNFGL
-417 ESKLLN
+417 ESKLLS
-423 KYKVLNKKS
+423 KYKILNKKS
-432 IFLLGFKYY
+432 IFLLGLKYY

-446 GEQGPGINNSDPN
+446 GEQGPGINNSEPN

-471 YQSLFTYPNLNFSFF
+471 YQSFFTYPNLNFSLF
-486 GENIFYLSN
+486 GENIFYLSD
-495 KFSIT
+495 KLSIT
-500 PGFRFENIKTQSDGF
+500 PGFRFENIKTESDG
-515 YKNINL
+515 YYRNL
-521 DAADNVIL
+521 NFDAAGNVIL
-529 NELNYSNDVRKRS
+529 NELNYSNDIRKRS
-542 FVLLGF
+542 FILLGV
-548 GISYKPINFME
+548 GISFKPSSFIE

-575 ISIFN
+575 ISIYN
-580 PSYAINPNIKD
+580 PSYAINPNITD
-591 ESGMTADFGLRG
+591 ESGMTTDFGLRG

-649 GIETLLDF
+649 GIESLIDF
-657 DLKKIFI
+657 NLKKIIFNKENYSLNYFI
-664 NNENYR
+664 NT
-670 LNYYINASFI
+670 SFI
-680 DSEYSSSEI
+680 NSEYISSEI
-689 PGIKGKNV
+689 PGIKGKKV

-708 LRFGYDDF
+708 LRFGYNNF
-716 MLSTQYSYMS
+716 MLSAQYSYMS

-744 GQIPSYKILDLSMSY
+744 GQIPAYKILDLSLSY
-759 YYKNF
+759 YFKNF

-798 FYCTVEIKIWYD
+798 FYFTMEIKI
-810 KK
+810 

>member
-1 MKFKIFFILILS
+1 MKFKIFFILILYS
-13 SYFIIGQENKVS
+13 HFIIGQEKKVS
-25 GVVLNEDLNTPENNI
+25 GVILNEDLSIYKNKI
-40 KIYDRDRGFL
+40 KIYDRDKGLL
-50 DQTDEKGNFE
+50 DETDEKGNFE
-60 FITSKENNQI
+60 FYTNKESNSI
-70 IFLSPEDLFFEKK
+70 IFLSAEDLFFEKK
-83 LKITNDTIIEI
+83 INIKNDTIIEI
-94 IFTPKVENLSEVI
+94 IFSPKIENLSEVI

-112 IKAFQLKRLDDSKG
+112 IKAFQLKRLEDSKG

-134 NEIVLVAQTMAN
+134 NEVVLVTQTMAN

-211 PPAESLSEIQIIRG
+211 PPAESLSEIQIVRG

-234 FGGLVNFIIQS
+234 FGGLVNFVILP
-245 PNTIKSLEITSRNT
+245 PNINKSLEITSRNT
-259 FGSNNLYTNYTSFS
+259 LGSNNLYTNYTSFS
-273 GTVNKLSYYSFVNYK
+273 GTINKFSYYSFVNYK
-288 KGDGFRDNSEFDSR
+288 KGDGFRSNSEFDSK

-311 ITKKTKIST
+311 ITEKTKIST

-334 LSDKMFSEN
+334 LSDKMFNEN

-367 ELNEMTSLS
+367 DLNKNTSLGI
-376 LNFFG
+376 NFFG

-395 VDQIDPFEER
+395 VDQIDPLQER
-405 DLIFGDFNNYGL
+405 DLIFGDFNNFGL
-417 ESKLLN
+417 ESKLLT
-423 KYKVLNKKS
+423 KYKILNKKS
-432 IFLLGFKYY
+432 IFLLGLKYY

-446 GEQGPGINNSDPN
+446 GEQGPGINNSEPN

-471 YQSLFTYPNLNFSFF
+471 YQSFFTYPNLNFSLF
-486 GENIFYLSN
+486 GENIFYLSD
-495 KFSIT
+495 KLSIT
-500 PGFRFENIKTQSDGF
+500 PGFRFENIKTESDG
-515 YKNINL
+515 YYRNL
-521 DAADNVIL
+521 NFDAAGNVIL
-529 NELNYSNDVRKRS
+529 NELNYSNDIRKRS
-542 FVLLGF
+542 FILLGV
-548 GISYKPINFME
+548 GISFKPSSFIE

-575 ISIFN
+575 ISIYN
-580 PSYAINPNIKD
+580 PSYAINPNITD
-591 ESGMTADFGLRG
+591 ESGMTTDFGLRG

-641 NVGDAKIF
+641 NVGNAKIF
-649 GIETLLDF
+649 GIESLIDF
-657 DLKKIFI
+657 NLKKIIFNKENYSLNYFI
-664 NNENYR
+664 NT
-670 LNYYINASFI
+670 SFI
-680 DSEYSSSEI
+680 NSEYISSEI
-689 PGIKGKNV
+689 PGIKGKKV

-708 LRFGYDDF
+708 LRFGYNNF
-716 MLSTQYSYMS
+716 MLSAQYSYMS

-744 GQIPSYKILDLSMSY
+744 GQIPAYKILDLSLSY
-759 YYKNF
+759 YFKNF

-798 FYCTVEIKIWYD
+798 FYFTMEIKI
-810 KK
+810 

>member
-1 MKFKIFFILILS
+1 MKFKLFFILILS

-25 GVVLNEDLNTPENNI
+25 GVILNDDLNTPESKI
-40 KIYDRDRGFL
+40 KIYDRDRGLL
-50 DQTDEKGNFE
+50 DETDEKGNFE
-60 FITSKENNQI
+60 FYTNKESNSI
-70 IFLSPEDLFFEKK
+70 IFLSPEDLFFEKEISIK
-83 LKITNDTIIEI
+83 NDTIIEI
-94 IFTPKVENLSEVI
+94 IFTPKVENLSEII

-112 IKAFQLKRLDDSKG
+112 IKAFQLKRLDDSQG

-134 NEIVLVAQTMAN
+134 NEVVLVAQTMAN

-234 FGGLVNFIIQS
+234 FGGLVNFIILS
-245 PNTIKSLEITSRNT
+245 PNTKKSLEITSRNT

-273 GTVNKLSYYSFVNYK
+273 GKIKKFSYYSFVNYK
-288 KGDGFRDNSEFDSR
+288 KGDGFRENSEFDSK
-302 NMYINLNYQ
+302 NMYMNFNYQ
-311 ITKKTKIST
+311 LNKKTKIST

-334 LSDKMFSEN
+334 LSDKMFNEN

-356 DWFLYNFKLES
+356 DWFLYNLKLES
-367 ELNEMTSLS
+367 ELNEKTSVS
-376 LNFFG
+376 INFFG

-395 VDQIDPFEER
+395 VDQIDPLEER
-405 DLIFGDFNNYGL
+405 DLIYGDFNNFGL
-417 ESKLLN
+417 ESKLLT
-423 KYKVLNKKS
+423 KYKILDKKS

-446 GEQGPGINNSDPN
+446 GEQGPGINNSEPN

-471 YQSLFTYPNLNFSFF
+471 YQSFFTYPNLNFSLF
-486 GENIFYLSN
+486 GENIFYLSD
-495 KFSIT
+495 KLSVT
-500 PGFRFENIKTQSDGF
+500 PGFRFENIKTESDGY

-521 DAADNVIL
+521 DAAGNVIL
-529 NELNYSNDVRKRS
+529 NELNYSNDIRKRS
-542 FVLLGF
+542 FVLF
-548 GISYKPINFME
+548 GVGLSFKPKNFIE

-580 PSYAINPNIKD
+580 PSYSINPNISD

-649 GIETLLDF
+649 GIESLIDF

-664 NNENYR
+664 NNENYS
-670 LNYYINASFI
+670 LNYFINTSFI
-680 DSEYSSSEI
+680 DSEYISSEI
-689 PGIKGKNV
+689 PGIKGKKV
-697 EFVPKSNIKTG
+697 EFVPKLNLKTG
-708 LRFGYDDF
+708 LRFGYGDF
-716 MLSTQYSYMS
+716 MFSSQYSYMS
-726 KQFTDSSN
+726 NQFTDSSN

-744 GQIPSYKILDLSMSY
+744 GQIPSYKILDLSTSY
-759 YYKNF
+759 YFKNF

-798 FYCTVEIKIWYD
+798 FYFTIEIKI
-810 KK
+810 

>member
-1 MKFKIFFILILS
+1 MKFKIFFLLILYS
-13 SYFIIGQENKVS
+13 HFIIGQEKKVS
-25 GVVLNEDLNTPENNI
+25 GVILNEDLSIYKNKI
-40 KIYDRDRGFL
+40 KIYDRDKGLL
-50 DQTDEKGNFE
+50 DETDEKGNFE
-60 FITSKENNQI
+60 FYTNKESNSI
-70 IFLSPEDLFFEKK
+70 IFLSAEDLFFEKK
-83 LKITNDTIIEI
+83 INIKNDTIIEI
-94 IFTPKVENLSEVI
+94 IFSPKIENLSEVI

-112 IKAFQLKRLDDSKG
+112 IKAFQLKRLEDSKG

-134 NEIVLVAQTMAN
+134 NEVVLVTQTMAN

-211 PPAESLSEIQIIRG
+211 PPAESLSEIQIVRG

-234 FGGLVNFIIQS
+234 FGGLVNFVILP
-245 PNTIKSLEITSRNT
+245 PNINKSLEITSRNT
-259 FGSNNLYTNYTSFS
+259 LGSNNLYTNYTSFS
-273 GTVNKLSYYSFVNYK
+273 GTINKFSYYSFVNYK
-288 KGDGFRDNSEFDSR
+288 KGNGFRSNSEFDSK

-311 ITKKTKIST
+311 ITEKTKIST

-334 LSDKMFSEN
+334 LSDKMFNEN

-367 ELNEMTSLS
+367 DLNKNTSLGI
-376 LNFFG
+376 NFFG

-395 VDQIDPFEER
+395 VDQIDPLQER
-405 DLIFGDFNNYGL
+405 DLIFGDFNNFGL
-417 ESKLLN
+417 ESKLLS
-423 KYKVLNKKS
+423 KYKILNKKS
-432 IFLLGFKYY
+432 IFLLGLKYY

-446 GEQGPGINNSDPN
+446 GEQGPGINNSEPN

-471 YQSLFTYPNLNFSFF
+471 YQSFFTYPNLNFSLF
-486 GENIFYLSN
+486 GENIFYLSD
-495 KFSIT
+495 KLSIT
-500 PGFRFENIKTQSDGF
+500 PGFRFENIKTESDG
-515 YKNINL
+515 YYRNL
-521 DAADNVIL
+521 NFDAAGNVIL
-529 NELNYSNDVRKRS
+529 NELNYSNDIRKRS
-542 FVLLGF
+542 FILLGI
-548 GISYKPINFME
+548 GISFKPSSFIE

-575 ISIFN
+575 ISIYN
-580 PSYAINPNIKD
+580 PSYAINPNITD
-591 ESGMTADFGLRG
+591 ESGMTTDFGLRG

-649 GIETLLDF
+649 GIESLIDF
-657 DLKKIFI
+657 NLKKIIFNKENYSLNYFI
-664 NNENYR
+664 NT
-670 LNYYINASFI
+670 SFI
-680 DSEYSSSEI
+680 NSEYISSEI
-689 PGIKGKNV
+689 PGIKGKKV

-708 LRFGYDDF
+708 LRFGYNNF
-716 MLSTQYSYMS
+716 MLSAQYSYMS

-744 GQIPSYKILDLSMSY
+744 GQIPAYKILDLSLSY
-759 YYKNF
+759 YFKNF

-798 FYCTVEIKIWYD
+798 FYFTMEIKI
-810 KK
+810 

>member
-1 MKFKIFFILILS
+1 MKFKIFFILILYS
-13 SYFIIGQENKVS
+13 HFIIGQEKKVS
-25 GVVLNEDLNTPENNI
+25 GVILNEDLSIYKNKI
-40 KIYDRDRGFL
+40 KIYDRDKGLL
-50 DQTDEKGNFE
+50 DETDEKGNFE
-60 FITSKENNQI
+60 FYTNKESNSI
-70 IFLSPEDLFFEKK
+70 IFLSAEDLFFEKRINIK
-83 LKITNDTIIEI
+83 NDTIIEI
-94 IFTPKVENLSEVI
+94 IFSPKIENLSEVI

-112 IKAFQLKRLDDSKG
+112 IKAFQLKRLEDSKG

-134 NEIVLVAQTMAN
+134 NEVVLVTQTMAN

-211 PPAESLSEIQIIRG
+211 PPAESLSEIQIVRG

-234 FGGLVNFIIQS
+234 FGGLVNFVILP
-245 PNTIKSLEITSRNT
+245 PNINKSLEITSRNT
-259 FGSNNLYTNYTSFS
+259 LGSNNLYTNYTSFS
-273 GTVNKLSYYSFVNYK
+273 GTINKFSYYSFVNYK
-288 KGDGFRDNSEFDSR
+288 KGNGFRSNSEFDSK

-311 ITKKTKIST
+311 ITEKTKIST

-334 LSDKMFSEN
+334 LSDKMFNEN

-367 ELNEMTSLS
+367 DLNKNTSLGI
-376 LNFFG
+376 NFFG

-395 VDQIDPFEER
+395 VDQIDPLQER
-405 DLIFGDFNNYGL
+405 DLIFGDFNNFGL
-417 ESKLLN
+417 ESKLLT
-423 KYKVLNKKS
+423 KYKILDKKS
-432 IFLLGFKYY
+432 IFLLGLKYY

-446 GEQGPGINNSDPN
+446 GEQGPGINNSEPN

-471 YQSLFTYPNLNFSFF
+471 YQSFFTYPNLNFSLF
-486 GENIFYLSN
+486 GENIFYLSD
-495 KFSIT
+495 KLSIT
-500 PGFRFENIKTQSDGF
+500 PGFRYENIKTESDG
-515 YKNINL
+515 YYRNL
-521 DAADNVIL
+521 NFDAAGNVIL
-529 NELNYSNDVRKRS
+529 NELNYSNDIRKRS
-542 FVLLGF
+542 FILLGI
-548 GISYKPINFME
+548 GISFKPSSFIE

-575 ISIFN
+575 ISIYN
-580 PSYAINPNIKD
+580 PSYAINPNITD
-591 ESGMTADFGLRG
+591 ESGMTTDFGLRG

-641 NVGDAKIF
+641 NVGNAKIF
-649 GIETLLDF
+649 GIESLIDF
-657 DLKKIFI
+657 NLKKIFF
-664 NNENYR
+664 NKENYT
-670 LNYYINASFI
+670 LNYFINTSFI
-680 DSEYSSSEI
+680 DSEYISSEI
-689 PGIKGKNV
+689 PGIKGKKV

-708 LRFGYDDF
+708 LRFGYNNF
-716 MLSTQYSYMS
+716 MLSAQYSYMS

-744 GQIPSYKILDLSMSY
+744 GQIPAYKILDLSLSY
-759 YYKNF
+759 YFKNF

-798 FYCTVEIKIWYD
+798 FYFTMEIKI
-810 KK
+810 

>member
-1 MKFKIFFILILS
+1 MKFKIFFILILYS
-13 SYFIIGQENKVS
+13 HFIIGQEKKVS
-25 GVVLNEDLNTPENNI
+25 GVILNEDLSIYENKI
-40 KIYDRDRGFL
+40 KIYDRDKGLL
-50 DQTDEKGNFE
+50 DETDEKGNFE
-60 FITSKENNQI
+60 FYTNKESNSI
-70 IFLSPEDLFFEKK
+70 IFLSAEDLFFEKK
-83 LKITNDTIIEI
+83 INIKNDTIIEI
-94 IFTPKVENLSEVI
+94 IFSPKIENLSEVI

-112 IKAFQLKRLDDSKG
+112 IKAFQLKRLEDSKG

-134 NEIVLVAQTMAN
+134 NEVVLVTQTMAN

-211 PPAESLSEIQIIRG
+211 PPAESLSEIQIVRG

-234 FGGLVNFIIQS
+234 FGGLVNFVILP
-245 PNTIKSLEITSRNT
+245 PNINKSLEITSRNT
-259 FGSNNLYTNYTSFS
+259 LGSNNLYTNYTSFS
-273 GTVNKLSYYSFVNYK
+273 GTINKFSYYSFVNYK
-288 KGDGFRDNSEFDSR
+288 KGDGFRSNSEFDSK

-311 ITKKTKIST
+311 ITEKTKIST

-334 LSDKMFSEN
+334 LSDKMFNEN

-367 ELNEMTSLS
+367 DLNKNTSLGI
-376 LNFFG
+376 NFFG

-395 VDQIDPFEER
+395 VDQIDPLQER
-405 DLIFGDFNNYGL
+405 DLIFGDFNNFGL
-417 ESKLLN
+417 ESKLLS
-423 KYKVLNKKS
+423 KYKILNKKS
-432 IFLLGFKYY
+432 IFLLGLKYY

-446 GEQGPGINNSDPN
+446 GEQGPGINNSEPN

-471 YQSLFTYPNLNFSFF
+471 YQSFFTYPNLNFSLF
-486 GENIFYLSN
+486 GETIFYLN
-495 KFSIT
+495 DKLSIT
-500 PGFRFENIKTQSDGF
+500 PGFRFENIKTESDG
-515 YKNINL
+515 YYRNL
-521 DAADNVIL
+521 NFDAAGNVIL
-529 NELNYSNDVRKRS
+529 NELNYSNDIRKRS
-542 FVLLGF
+542 FILLGI
-548 GISYKPINFME
+548 GISFKPSSFIE

-575 ISIFN
+575 ISIYN
-580 PSYAINPNIKD
+580 PSYAINPNITD
-591 ESGMTADFGLRG
+591 ESGMTTDFGLRG

-641 NVGDAKIF
+641 NVGNAKIF
-649 GIETLLDF
+649 GIESLIDF
-657 DLKKIFI
+657 NLKKIIFNKENYSLNYFI
-664 NNENYR
+664 NT
-670 LNYYINASFI
+670 SFI
-680 DSEYSSSEI
+680 NSEYISSEI
-689 PGIKGKNV
+689 PGIKGKKV

-708 LRFGYDDF
+708 LRFGYNNF
-716 MLSTQYSYMS
+716 MLSAQYSYMS

-744 GQIPSYKILDLSMSY
+744 GQIPAYKILDLSLSY
-759 YYKNF
+759 YFKNF

-798 FYCTVEIKIWYD
+798 FYFTMEIKI
-810 KK
+810 

>member
-13 SYFIIGQENKVS
+13 SYFIIGQEKKVS
-25 GVVLNEDLNTPENNI
+25 GVILNEDLSIYKNKI
-40 KIYDRDRGFL
+40 KIYDRDKGLL
-50 DQTDEKGNFE
+50 DETDEKGNFE
-60 FITSKENNQI
+60 FYTNKESNSI
-70 IFLSPEDLFFEKK
+70 IFLSAEDLFFEKRINIK
-83 LKITNDTIIEI
+83 NDTIIEI
-94 IFTPKVENLSEVI
+94 IFSPKIENLSEVI

-112 IKAFQLKRLDDSKG
+112 IKAFQLKRLEDSKG

-134 NEIVLVAQTMAN
+134 NEVVLVPQTMAN
-146 LAVNSS
+146 IAVNSS

-211 PPAESLSEIQIIRG
+211 PPAESLSEIQIVRG

-234 FGGLVNFIIQS
+234 FGGLVNFVILP
-245 PNTIKSLEITSRNT
+245 PNINKSLEITSRNT
-259 FGSNNLYTNYTSFS
+259 LGSNNLYTNYTSFS
-273 GTVNKLSYYSFVNYK
+273 GTINKFSYYSFVNYK
-288 KGDGFRDNSEFDSR
+288 KGDGFRSNSEFDSK

-311 ITKKTKIST
+311 ITEKTKIST

-334 LSDKMFSEN
+334 LSDKMFNEN

-367 ELNEMTSLS
+367 DLNKNTSLGI
-376 LNFFG
+376 NFFG

-386 KSLGFRSNR
+386 KSLGFRSSR
-395 VDQIDPFEER
+395 VDQIDPLQER
-405 DLIFGDFNNYGL
+405 DLIFGDFNNFGL
-417 ESKLLN
+417 ESKLLS
-423 KYKVLNKKS
+423 KYKILNKKS
-432 IFLLGFKYY
+432 IFLLGLKYY

-446 GEQGPGINNSDPN
+446 GEQGPGINNSEPN

-471 YQSLFTYPNLNFSFF
+471 YQSFFTYPNLNFSLF
-486 GENIFYLSN
+486 GENIFYLSD
-495 KFSIT
+495 KLSIT
-500 PGFRFENIKTQSDGF
+500 PGFRFENIKTESDG
-515 YKNINL
+515 YYRNL
-521 DAADNVIL
+521 NFDAAGNVIL
-529 NELNYSNDVRKRS
+529 NELNYSNDIRKRS
-542 FVLLGF
+542 FILLGV
-548 GISYKPINFME
+548 GISFKPSSFIE

-575 ISIFN
+575 ISIYN
-580 PSYAINPNIKD
+580 PSYAINPNITD
-591 ESGMTADFGLRG
+591 ESGMTTDFGLRG

-649 GIETLLDF
+649 GIESLIDF
-657 DLKKIFI
+657 NLKKIFF
-664 NNENYR
+664 NKENYS
-670 LNYYINASFI
+670 LNYFINTSFI
-680 DSEYSSSEI
+680 NTS
-689 PGIKGKNV
+689 
-697 EFVPKSNIKTG
+697 
-708 LRFGYDDF
+708 
-716 MLSTQYSYMS
+716 
-726 KQFTDSSN
+726 
-734 AISGNLSGVI
+734 
-744 GQIPSYKILDLSMSY
+744 
-759 YYKNF
+759 
-764 TFESGVNNLLNEKYF
+764 
-779 TRRATGYPGPGIIP
+779 
-793 SSPRT
+793 RT
-798 FYCTVEIKIWYD
+798 
-810 KK
+810 